1 MTGSVIDKTVIRRET
16 EHINRIYPET
26 TSQKKL
32 ILLVS
37 DNSLETIALYC
48 YHMTKRNTVLL
59 VGDKKVSDIGALI
72 NQFMPDEIF
81 MDREK
86 VRDVETEPNLHRS
99 MEEEYQTCFPY
110 YQYVRFRRKQG
121 VPGTLCD
128 DLALLMVTSG
138 SVGNGKIVALSYDN
152 LESNAKAIVE
162 SLEIDEHDSAG
173 VILPV
178 SYVYGLS
185 VVNSHLLA
193 GGRLLLPAGSMFQR
207 SYWDFLEAC
216 GVTSFCGVPYTYE
229 ILDRLR
235 ILSRPWKELRL
246 LTQAGG
252 AMSRDMKQ
260 KLLEWLYDRRHQ
272 GIMTHLAVMYGQTE
286 ATARMSTFFLDQH
299 PDKLDSVGRA
309 VPGGAFQ
316 IKNDDHA
323 GTGDIYYSGANVCM
337 GYVKGRTDLSRDAA
351 VWRQS
356 TWLLDTGDVGRLDED
371 GYLYITGRKKRF
383 IKCNGVRISLDELE
397 RSIENRWKVPVVC
410 IAKDSNEQLTLFIR
424 TEDFGNLDRMELE
437 GYLRQ
442 LGITKGQY
450 QVREF
455 HYCDNG
461 KIDYA
466 GFCEGQNGA
475 ERGI

>member
-1 MTGSVIDKTVIRRET
+1 MTGSVIDKIVIRREA

-48 YHMTKRNTVLL
+48 YHMMKRNTVLL

-72 NQFMPDEIF
+72 RHFMPDEIF
-81 MDREK
+81 MNRKK
-86 VRDVETEPNLHRS
+86 VRDA
-99 MEEEYQTCFPY
+99 Q
-110 YQYVRFRRKQG
+110 
-121 VPGTLCD
+121 
-128 DLALLMVTSG
+128 
-138 SVGNGKIVALSYDN
+138 
-152 LESNAKAIVE
+152 AIIK
-162 SLEIDEHDSAG
+162 SLEIDENDSAG
-173 VILPV
+173 VLLPV

-193 GGRLLLPAGSMFQR
+193 GGSLLLPAGSMFQR
-207 SYWDFLEAC
+207 GYWDFLEAC

-229 ILDRLR
+229 ILDWLR
-235 ILSRPWKELRL
+235 ILSRPWKKLRL

-260 KLLEWLYDRRHQ
+260 KLLEWIYDRRHQ
-272 GIMTHLAVMYGQTE
+272 GITTHLAVMYGQTE

-316 IKNDDHA
+316 IKNGDHTGA
-323 GTGDIYYSGANVCM
+323 GDIYYRGANVCL
-337 GYVKGRTDLSRDAA
+337 GYVMERADLSGNAA
-351 VWRQS
+351 IWRQS
-356 TWLLDTGDVGRLDED
+356 AGLLDTGDVGRLDEE

-410 IAKDSNEQLTLFIR
+410 IAKVSNEQLTLFIR
-424 TEDFGNLDRMELE
+424 TEDFGNLDRVELE

-442 LGITKGQY
+442 LGITKGQC
-450 QVREF
+450 QVRKVREF
-455 HYCDNG
+455 PYCDNG

-466 GFCEGQNGA
+466 GFCEGRNGA
-475 ERGI
+475 

>member
-1 MTGSVIDKTVIRRET
+1 MTGSVIDKTVIRREA

-72 NQFMPDEIF
+72 RQFMPDEIF
-81 MDREK
+81 MNRKK
-86 VRDVETEPNLHRS
+86 VRDA
-99 MEEEYQTCFPY
+99 Q
-110 YQYVRFRRKQG
+110 
-121 VPGTLCD
+121 
-128 DLALLMVTSG
+128 
-138 SVGNGKIVALSYDN
+138 
-152 LESNAKAIVE
+152 AIIK
-162 SLEIDEHDSAG
+162 SLEIDENDSAG
-173 VILPV
+173 VLLPV

-193 GGRLLLPAGSMFQR
+193 GGSLLLPAGSMFQR
-207 SYWDFLEAC
+207 GYWDFLEAC

-229 ILDRLR
+229 FLDWLR
-235 ILSRPWKELRL
+235 ILSRPWKKLRL

-260 KLLEWLYDRRHQ
+260 KLLEWIYDRRHQ
-272 GIMTHLAVMYGQTE
+272 GITTHLAVMYGQTE

-316 IKNDDHA
+316 IKNGDHTGA
-323 GTGDIYYSGANVCM
+323 GDIYYRGANVCL
-337 GYVKGRTDLSRDAA
+337 GYVMERADLLGNAA
-351 VWRQS
+351 IWRQS
-356 TWLLDTGDVGRLDED
+356 AGLLDTGDVGRLDDE

-410 IAKDSNEQLTLFIR
+410 IAKVSNEQLTLFIR
-424 TEDFGNLDRMELE
+424 TEDFGNLDRVELE

-442 LGITKGQY
+442 LGITKGQC
-450 QVREF
+450 QVRKVREF

-466 GFCEGQNGA
+466 GFCEGRNG
-475 ERGI
+475 E

>member
-1 MTGSVIDKTVIRRET
+1 MTGSVIDKTVIRREA

-48 YHMTKRNTVLL
+48 YHMMKRNTVLL

-72 NQFMPDEIF
+72 RQFMPDEIF
-81 MDREK
+81 MNRKK
-86 VRDVETEPNLHRS
+86 VRDAE
-99 MEEEYQTCFPY
+99 
-110 YQYVRFRRKQG
+110 
-121 VPGTLCD
+121 
-128 DLALLMVTSG
+128 
-138 SVGNGKIVALSYDN
+138 
-152 LESNAKAIVE
+152 AIIK
-162 SLEIDEHDSAG
+162 SLEIDENDSAG
-173 VILPV
+173 VLLPV

-193 GGRLLLPAGSMFQR
+193 GGSLLLPAGSMFQR
-207 SYWDFLEAC
+207 GYWDFLEAC

-229 ILDRLR
+229 ILDWLR
-235 ILSRPWKELRL
+235 ILSRPWKKLRL

-260 KLLEWLYDRRHQ
+260 KLLEWIYDRRHQ
-272 GIMTHLAVMYGQTE
+272 GITTHLAVMYGQTE

-309 VPGGAFQ
+309 VPGGVFQ
-316 IKNDDHA
+316 IKNGDHTGA
-323 GTGDIYYSGANVCM
+323 GDIYYRGANVCL
-337 GYVKGRTDLSRDAA
+337 GYVMERADLSENAA
-351 VWRQS
+351 IWRQS
-356 TWLLDTGDVGRLDED
+356 AGFLDTGDVGRLDED

-410 IAKDSNEQLTLFIR
+410 IAKVSNEQLTLFIR
-424 TEDFGNLDRMELE
+424 TEDFGNLDRVELE

-442 LGITKGQY
+442 LGITKGQC
-450 QVREF
+450 QVRKVREF
-455 HYCDNG
+455 PYCDNG

-466 GFCEGQNGA
+466 GFCEGRNG
-475 ERGI
+475 E

>member
-1 MTGSVIDKTVIRRET
+1 MTGSVIDKTVIRREA

-72 NQFMPDEIF
+72 RQFMPDEIF
-81 MDREK
+81 MNRKK
-86 VRDVETEPNLHRS
+86 VRDAE
-99 MEEEYQTCFPY
+99 
-110 YQYVRFRRKQG
+110 
-121 VPGTLCD
+121 
-128 DLALLMVTSG
+128 
-138 SVGNGKIVALSYDN
+138 
-152 LESNAKAIVE
+152 AIIK
-162 SLEIDEHDSAG
+162 SLEIDENDSAG
-173 VILPV
+173 VLLPV

-193 GGRLLLPAGSMFQR
+193 GGSLLLPAGSMFQR
-207 SYWDFLEAC
+207 GYWDFLEAC

-229 ILDRLR
+229 ILDWLR
-235 ILSRPWKELRL
+235 ILSRPWKKLRL

-260 KLLEWLYDRRHQ
+260 KLLEWIYDRRHQ
-272 GIMTHLAVMYGQTE
+272 GITTHLAVMYGQTE

-309 VPGGAFQ
+309 VPGGVFQ
-316 IKNDDHA
+316 IKNGDHTGA
-323 GTGDIYYSGANVCM
+323 GDIYYRGANVCL
-337 GYVKGRTDLSRDAA
+337 GYVMERADLSGNAA
-351 VWRQS
+351 IWRQS
-356 TWLLDTGDVGRLDED
+356 AGFLDTGDVGRLDED

-410 IAKDSNEQLTLFIR
+410 IAKVSNEQLTLFIR
-424 TEDFGNLDRMELE
+424 TEDFGNLDRVELE

-442 LGITKGQY
+442 LGITKGQC
-450 QVREF
+450 QVRKVREF
-455 HYCDNG
+455 PYCDNG

-466 GFCEGQNGA
+466 GFCEGRNG
-475 ERGI
+475 E

>member
-1 MTGSVIDKTVIRRET
+1 MTGSVIDKTVIRREA

-48 YHMTKRNTVLL
+48 YHMMKRNTVLL

-72 NQFMPDEIF
+72 RQFMPDEIF
-81 MDREK
+81 MNRKK
-86 VRDVETEPNLHRS
+86 VRDA
-99 MEEEYQTCFPY
+99 Q
-110 YQYVRFRRKQG
+110 
-121 VPGTLCD
+121 
-128 DLALLMVTSG
+128 
-138 SVGNGKIVALSYDN
+138 
-152 LESNAKAIVE
+152 AIIK
-162 SLEIDEHDSAG
+162 SLEIDENDSAG
-173 VILPV
+173 VLLPV

-193 GGRLLLPAGSMFQR
+193 GGSLLLPAGSMFQR
-207 SYWDFLEAC
+207 GYWDFLEAC

-229 ILDRLR
+229 ILDWLR
-235 ILSRPWKELRL
+235 ILSRPWKKLRL

-260 KLLEWLYDRRHQ
+260 KLLEWIYDRRHQ
-272 GIMTHLAVMYGQTE
+272 GITTHLAVMYGQTE

-316 IKNDDHA
+316 IKNGDHTGA
-323 GTGDIYYSGANVCM
+323 GDIYYRGANVCL
-337 GYVKGRTDLSRDAA
+337 GYVMERTDLSGNAA
-351 VWRQS
+351 IWRQS
-356 TWLLDTGDVGRLDED
+356 AGLLDTGDVGRLDDE

-410 IAKDSNEQLTLFIR
+410 IAKVSNEQLTLFIR
-424 TEDFGNLDRMELE
+424 TEDFGNLDRVELE

-442 LGITKGQY
+442 LGITKGQC
-450 QVREF
+450 QVRKVREF
-455 HYCDNG
+455 PYCDNG

-466 GFCEGQNGA
+466 GFCEGRNG
-475 ERGI
+475 E

>member
-1 MTGSVIDKTVIRRET
+1 MTGSVIDKTVIRREA

-72 NQFMPDEIF
+72 RQFMPDEIF
-81 MDREK
+81 MNRKK
-86 VRDVETEPNLHRS
+86 VRDAE
-99 MEEEYQTCFPY
+99 
-110 YQYVRFRRKQG
+110 
-121 VPGTLCD
+121 
-128 DLALLMVTSG
+128 
-138 SVGNGKIVALSYDN
+138 
-152 LESNAKAIVE
+152 AIIK
-162 SLEIDEHDSAG
+162 SLEIDENDSAG
-173 VILPV
+173 VLLPV

-193 GGRLLLPAGSMFQR
+193 GGSLLLPAGSMFQR
-207 SYWDFLEAC
+207 GYWDFLEAC

-229 ILDRLR
+229 ILDWLR
-235 ILSRPWKELRL
+235 ILSRPWKKLRL

-260 KLLEWLYDRRHQ
+260 KLLEWIYDRRHQ
-272 GIMTHLAVMYGQTE
+272 GITTHLAVMYGQTE

-309 VPGGAFQ
+309 VPGGVFQ
-316 IKNDDHA
+316 IKNGDHTGA
-323 GTGDIYYSGANVCM
+323 GDIYYRGANVCL
-337 GYVKGRTDLSRDAA
+337 GYVMERADLLGNAA
-351 VWRQS
+351 IWRQS
-356 TWLLDTGDVGRLDED
+356 AGLLDTGDVGRLDDE

-410 IAKDSNEQLTLFIR
+410 IAKVSNEQLTLFIR
-424 TEDFGNLDRMELE
+424 TEDFGNLDRVELE

-442 LGITKGQY
+442 LGITKGQC
-450 QVREF
+450 QVRKVREF

-466 GFCEGQNGA
+466 GFCEGRNG
-475 ERGI
+475 E

>member
-1 MTGSVIDKTVIRRET
+1 MTGSVIDKTVIRREA

-72 NQFMPDEIF
+72 RQFMPDEIF
-81 MDREK
+81 MNRKK
-86 VRDVETEPNLHRS
+86 VRDA
-99 MEEEYQTCFPY
+99 Q
-110 YQYVRFRRKQG
+110 
-121 VPGTLCD
+121 
-128 DLALLMVTSG
+128 
-138 SVGNGKIVALSYDN
+138 
-152 LESNAKAIVE
+152 AIIK
-162 SLEIDEHDSAG
+162 SLEIDENDSAG
-173 VILPV
+173 VLLPV

-193 GGRLLLPAGSMFQR
+193 GGSLLLPAGSMFQR
-207 SYWDFLEAC
+207 GYWDFLEAC

-229 ILDRLR
+229 ILDWLR
-235 ILSRPWKELRL
+235 ILSRPWKKLRL

-260 KLLEWLYDRRHQ
+260 KLLEWIYDRRHQ
-272 GIMTHLAVMYGQTE
+272 GITTHLAVMYGQTE

-309 VPGGAFQ
+309 VPGGTFQ
-316 IKNDDHA
+316 IKNGDHTGA
-323 GTGDIYYSGANVCM
+323 GDIYYRGANVCL
-337 GYVKGRTDLSRDAA
+337 GYVMERADLSENAA
-351 VWRQS
+351 IWRQS
-356 TWLLDTGDVGRLDED
+356 AGLLDTGDVGRLDDE

-410 IAKDSNEQLTLFIR
+410 IAKVSNEQLTLFIR
-424 TEDFGNLDRMELE
+424 TEDFGNLDRVELE

-442 LGITKGQY
+442 LGITKGQC
-450 QVREF
+450 QVRKVREF
-455 HYCDNG
+455 PYCDNG

-466 GFCEGQNGA
+466 GFCEGRTG
-475 ERGI
+475 E

>member
-1 MTGSVIDKTVIRRET
+1 MTGSVIDKTVIRREA

-48 YHMTKRNTVLL
+48 YHMMKRNTVLL

-72 NQFMPDEIF
+72 RQFMPDEIF
-81 MDREK
+81 MNRKK
-86 VRDVETEPNLHRS
+86 VRDA
-99 MEEEYQTCFPY
+99 Q
-110 YQYVRFRRKQG
+110 
-121 VPGTLCD
+121 
-128 DLALLMVTSG
+128 
-138 SVGNGKIVALSYDN
+138 
-152 LESNAKAIVE
+152 AIIK
-162 SLEIDEHDSAG
+162 SLEIDENDSAG
-173 VILPV
+173 VLLPV

-193 GGRLLLPAGSMFQR
+193 GGSLLLPAGSMFQR
-207 SYWDFLEAC
+207 GYWDFLEAC

-229 ILDRLR
+229 ILDWLR
-235 ILSRPWKELRL
+235 ILSRPWKKLRL

-260 KLLEWLYDRRHQ
+260 KLLEWIYDRRHQ
-272 GIMTHLAVMYGQTE
+272 GITTHLAVMYGQTE

-309 VPGGAFQ
+309 VPGGVFQ
-316 IKNDDHA
+316 IKNGDHTGA
-323 GTGDIYYSGANVCM
+323 GDIYYRGANVCL
-337 GYVKGRTDLSRDAA
+337 GYVMERADLSGNAA
-351 VWRQS
+351 IWRQS
-356 TWLLDTGDVGRLDED
+356 AGFLDTGDVGRLDED

-410 IAKDSNEQLTLFIR
+410 IAKVSNEQLTLFIR
-424 TEDFGNLDRMELE
+424 TEDFGNLDRVELE

-442 LGITKGQY
+442 LGITKGQC
-450 QVREF
+450 QVRKVREF

-466 GFCEGQNGA
+466 GFCEGRNG
-475 ERGI
+475 E

>member
-1 MTGSVIDKTVIRRET
+1 MTGSVIDKTVIRREA

-72 NQFMPDEIF
+72 RQFMPDVIF
-81 MDREK
+81 MNRKK
-86 VRDVETEPNLHRS
+86 VRDA
-99 MEEEYQTCFPY
+99 Q
-110 YQYVRFRRKQG
+110 
-121 VPGTLCD
+121 
-128 DLALLMVTSG
+128 
-138 SVGNGKIVALSYDN
+138 
-152 LESNAKAIVE
+152 AIIK
-162 SLEIDEHDSAG
+162 SLEIDENDSAG
-173 VILPV
+173 VLLPV

-193 GGRLLLPAGSMFQR
+193 GGSLLLPAGSMFQR
-207 SYWDFLEAC
+207 GYWDFLEAC

-229 ILDRLR
+229 ILDWLR
-235 ILSRPWKELRL
+235 ILSRPWKKLRL

-260 KLLEWLYDRRHQ
+260 KLLEWIYDRRHQ
-272 GIMTHLAVMYGQTE
+272 GITTHLAVMYGQTE

-309 VPGGAFQ
+309 VPGGVFQ
-316 IKNDDHA
+316 IKNGDHTGA
-323 GTGDIYYSGANVCM
+323 GDIYYRGANVCL
-337 GYVKGRTDLSRDAA
+337 GYVMERADLSGNAA
-351 VWRQS
+351 IWRQS
-356 TWLLDTGDVGRLDED
+356 AGFLDTGDVGRLDED

-410 IAKDSNEQLTLFIR
+410 IAKVSNEQLTLFIR
-424 TEDFGNLDRMELE
+424 TEDFGNLDRVELE

-442 LGITKGQY
+442 LGITKGQC
-450 QVREF
+450 QVRKVREF

-466 GFCEGQNGA
+466 GFCEGRNG
-475 ERGI
+475 E

>member
-1 MTGSVIDKTVIRRET
+1 MTGSVIDKTVICREA

-48 YHMTKRNTVLL
+48 YHMMKRNTVLL

-72 NQFMPDEIF
+72 RQFMPDEIF
-81 MDREK
+81 MNRKK
-86 VRDVETEPNLHRS
+86 VRDAE
-99 MEEEYQTCFPY
+99 
-110 YQYVRFRRKQG
+110 
-121 VPGTLCD
+121 
-128 DLALLMVTSG
+128 
-138 SVGNGKIVALSYDN
+138 
-152 LESNAKAIVE
+152 AIIK
-162 SLEIDEHDSAG
+162 SLEIDENDSAG
-173 VILPV
+173 VLLPV

-193 GGRLLLPAGSMFQR
+193 GGSLLLPAGSMFQR
-207 SYWDFLEAC
+207 GYWDFLEAC

-229 ILDRLR
+229 ILDWLR
-235 ILSRPWKELRL
+235 ILSRPWKKLRL

-260 KLLEWLYDRRHQ
+260 KLLEWIYDRRHQ
-272 GIMTHLAVMYGQTE
+272 GITTHLAVMYGQTE

-299 PDKLDSVGRA
+299 PDKLDSAGRA
-309 VPGGAFQ
+309 VPGGVFQ
-316 IKNDDHA
+316 IKNGDHTGA
-323 GTGDIYYSGANVCM
+323 GDIYYRGANVCL
-337 GYVKGRTDLSRDAA
+337 GYVMERADLSENAA
-351 VWRQS
+351 IWRQS
-356 TWLLDTGDVGRLDED
+356 AGFLDTGDVGRLDED

-410 IAKDSNEQLTLFIR
+410 IAKVSNEQLTLFIR
-424 TEDFGNLDRMELE
+424 TEDFGNLDRVELE

-442 LGITKGQY
+442 LGITKGQC
-450 QVREF
+450 QVRKVREF
-455 HYCDNG
+455 PYCDNG

-466 GFCEGQNGA
+466 GFCEGRNG
-475 ERGI
+475 E

>member
-1 MTGSVIDKTVIRRET
+1 MTGSVIDKTVIRREA

-72 NQFMPDEIF
+72 RQFMPDEIF
-81 MDREK
+81 MNRKK
-86 VRDVETEPNLHRS
+86 VRDAE
-99 MEEEYQTCFPY
+99 
-110 YQYVRFRRKQG
+110 
-121 VPGTLCD
+121 
-128 DLALLMVTSG
+128 
-138 SVGNGKIVALSYDN
+138 
-152 LESNAKAIVE
+152 AIIK
-162 SLEIDEHDSAG
+162 SLEIDENDSAG
-173 VILPV
+173 VLLSV

-193 GGRLLLPAGSMFQR
+193 GGSLLLPAGSMFQR
-207 SYWDFLEAC
+207 GYWDFLEAC

-229 ILDRLR
+229 ILDWLR
-235 ILSRPWKELRL
+235 ILSRPWKKLRL

-260 KLLEWLYDRRHQ
+260 KLLEWIYDRRHQ
-272 GIMTHLAVMYGQTE
+272 GITTHLAVMYGQTE

-309 VPGGAFQ
+309 VPGGVFQ
-316 IKNDDHA
+316 IKNGDHTGA
-323 GTGDIYYSGANVCM
+323 GDIYYRGANVCL
-337 GYVKGRTDLSRDAA
+337 GYVMERADLSGNAA
-351 VWRQS
+351 IWRQS
-356 TWLLDTGDVGRLDED
+356 AGFLDTGDVGRLDED

-410 IAKDSNEQLTLFIR
+410 IAKVSNEQLTLFIR
-424 TEDFGNLDRMELE
+424 TEDFGNLDRVELE

-442 LGITKGQY
+442 LGITKGQC
-450 QVREF
+450 QVRKVREF

-466 GFCEGQNGA
+466 GFCEGRNG
-475 ERGI
+475 E

>member
-1 MTGSVIDKTVIRRET
+1 MTGSVIDKTVIRREA

-72 NQFMPDEIF
+72 RQFMPDEIF
-81 MDREK
+81 MNRKK
-86 VRDVETEPNLHRS
+86 VRDV
-99 MEEEYQTCFPY
+99 Q
-110 YQYVRFRRKQG
+110 
-121 VPGTLCD
+121 
-128 DLALLMVTSG
+128 
-138 SVGNGKIVALSYDN
+138 
-152 LESNAKAIVE
+152 AIIK
-162 SLEIDEHDSAG
+162 SLEIDENDSAG
-173 VILPV
+173 VLLPV

-193 GGRLLLPAGSMFQR
+193 GGSLLLPAGSMFQR
-207 SYWDFLEAC
+207 GYWDFLEAC

-229 ILDRLR
+229 ILDWLR
-235 ILSRPWKELRL
+235 ILSRPWKKLRL

-260 KLLEWLYDRRHQ
+260 KLLEWIYDRRHQ
-272 GIMTHLAVMYGQTE
+272 GITTHLAVMYGQTE

-316 IKNDDHA
+316 IKNGDHTGA
-323 GTGDIYYSGANVCM
+323 GDIYYRGANVCL
-337 GYVKGRTDLSRDAA
+337 GYVMERADLLGNAA
-351 VWRQS
+351 IWRQS
-356 TWLLDTGDVGRLDED
+356 AGLLDTGDVGRLDDE

-410 IAKDSNEQLTLFIR
+410 IAKVSNEQLTLFIR
-424 TEDFGNLDRMELE
+424 TEDFGNLDRVELE

-442 LGITKGQY
+442 LGITKGQC
-450 QVREF
+450 QVRKVREF

-466 GFCEGQNGA
+466 GFCEGRNG
-475 ERGI
+475 E

>member
-1 MTGSVIDKTVIRRET
+1 MTGSVIDKTVIRREA

-72 NQFMPDEIF
+72 RQFMPDEIF
-81 MDREK
+81 MNRKK
-86 VRDVETEPNLHRS
+86 VRDA
-99 MEEEYQTCFPY
+99 Q
-110 YQYVRFRRKQG
+110 
-121 VPGTLCD
+121 
-128 DLALLMVTSG
+128 
-138 SVGNGKIVALSYDN
+138 
-152 LESNAKAIVE
+152 AIIK
-162 SLEIDEHDSAG
+162 SLEIDENDSAG
-173 VILPV
+173 VLLPV

-193 GGRLLLPAGSMFQR
+193 GGSLLLPAGSMFQR
-207 SYWDFLEAC
+207 GYWDFLEAC

-229 ILDRLR
+229 ILDWLR
-235 ILSRPWKELRL
+235 ILSRPWKKLRL

-260 KLLEWLYDRRHQ
+260 KLLEWIYDRRHQ
-272 GIMTHLAVMYGQTE
+272 GITTHLAVMYGQTE

-309 VPGGAFQ
+309 VPGGVFQ
-316 IKNDDHA
+316 IKNGDHTGA
-323 GTGDIYYSGANVCM
+323 GDIYYRGANVCL
-337 GYVKGRTDLSRDAA
+337 GYVMERADLSGNAA
-351 VWRQS
+351 IWRQS
-356 TWLLDTGDVGRLDED
+356 AGLLDTGDVGRLDDE

-410 IAKDSNEQLTLFIR
+410 IAKVSNEQLTLFIR
-424 TEDFGNLDRMELE
+424 TEDFGNLDRVELE

-442 LGITKGQY
+442 LGITKGQC
-450 QVREF
+450 QVRKVREF
-455 HYCDNG
+455 PYCDNG

-466 GFCEGQNGA
+466 GFCEGRNG
-475 ERGI
+475 E

>member
-1 MTGSVIDKTVIRRET
+1 MTGSVIDKTVIRREA

-72 NQFMPDEIF
+72 RQFMPDEIF
-81 MDREK
+81 MNRKK
-86 VRDVETEPNLHRS
+86 VRGA
-99 MEEEYQTCFPY
+99 Q
-110 YQYVRFRRKQG
+110 
-121 VPGTLCD
+121 
-128 DLALLMVTSG
+128 
-138 SVGNGKIVALSYDN
+138 
-152 LESNAKAIVE
+152 AIIK
-162 SLEIDEHDSAG
+162 SLEIDENDSAG
-173 VILPV
+173 VLLPV

-193 GGRLLLPAGSMFQR
+193 GGSLLLPAGSMFQR
-207 SYWDFLEAC
+207 GYWDFLEAC

-229 ILDRLR
+229 ILDWLR
-235 ILSRPWKELRL
+235 ILSRPWKKLRL

-260 KLLEWLYDRRHQ
+260 KLLEWIYDRRHQ
-272 GIMTHLAVMYGQTE
+272 GITTHLAVMYGQTE

-309 VPGGAFQ
+309 VPGGVFQ
-316 IKNDDHA
+316 IKNGDHTGA
-323 GTGDIYYSGANVCM
+323 GDIYYRGANVCL
-337 GYVKGRTDLSRDAA
+337 GYVMERADLSGNAA
-351 VWRQS
+351 IWRQS
-356 TWLLDTGDVGRLDED
+356 AGFLDTGDVGRLDED

-410 IAKDSNEQLTLFIR
+410 IAKVSNEQLTLFIR
-424 TEDFGNLDRMELE
+424 TEDFGNLDRVELE

-442 LGITKGQY
+442 LGITKGQC
-450 QVREF
+450 QVRKVREF

-466 GFCEGQNGA
+466 GFCEGRNG
-475 ERGI
+475 E

>member
-1 MTGSVIDKTVIRRET
+1 MTGSVIDKTVIRREA

-72 NQFMPDEIF
+72 RQFMPDEIF
-81 MDREK
+81 MNRKK
-86 VRDVETEPNLHRS
+86 VRDAE
-99 MEEEYQTCFPY
+99 
-110 YQYVRFRRKQG
+110 
-121 VPGTLCD
+121 
-128 DLALLMVTSG
+128 
-138 SVGNGKIVALSYDN
+138 
-152 LESNAKAIVE
+152 AIIK
-162 SLEIDEHDSAG
+162 SLEIDENDSAG
-173 VILPV
+173 VLLPV

-193 GGRLLLPAGSMFQR
+193 GGSLLLPAGSMFQR
-207 SYWDFLEAC
+207 GYWDFLEAC

-229 ILDRLR
+229 ILDWLR
-235 ILSRPWKELRL
+235 ILSRPWKKLRL

-260 KLLEWLYDRRHQ
+260 KLLEWIYDRRHQ
-272 GIMTHLAVMYGQTE
+272 GITTHLAVMYGQTE

-309 VPGGAFQ
+309 VPGGVFQ
-316 IKNDDHA
+316 IKNGDHTGA
-323 GTGDIYYSGANVCM
+323 GDIYYRGANVCL
-337 GYVKGRTDLSRDAA
+337 GYVMERADLSENAA
-351 VWRQS
+351 IWRQS
-356 TWLLDTGDVGRLDED
+356 AGLLDTGDVGRLDDE

-410 IAKDSNEQLTLFIR
+410 IAKVSNEQLTLFIR
-424 TEDFGNLDRMELE
+424 TEDFGNLDRVELE

-442 LGITKGQY
+442 LGITKGQC
-450 QVREF
+450 QVRKVREF
-455 HYCDNG
+455 PYCDNG

-466 GFCEGQNGA
+466 GFCEGRNG
-475 ERGI
+475 E

>member
-1 MTGSVIDKTVIRRET
+1 MTGSVIDKTVIRREA

-48 YHMTKRNTVLL
+48 YHMMKRNTVLL

-72 NQFMPDEIF
+72 RQFMPDEIF
-81 MDREK
+81 MNRKK
-86 VRDVETEPNLHRS
+86 VRDA
-99 MEEEYQTCFPY
+99 Q
-110 YQYVRFRRKQG
+110 
-121 VPGTLCD
+121 
-128 DLALLMVTSG
+128 
-138 SVGNGKIVALSYDN
+138 
-152 LESNAKAIVE
+152 AIIK
-162 SLEIDEHDSAG
+162 SLEIDENDSAG
-173 VILPV
+173 VLLPV

-193 GGRLLLPAGSMFQR
+193 GGSLLLPAGSMFQR
-207 SYWDFLEAC
+207 GYWDFLEAC

-229 ILDRLR
+229 ILDWLR
-235 ILSRPWKELRL
+235 ILSRPWKKLRL

-260 KLLEWLYDRRHQ
+260 KLLEWIYDRRHQ
-272 GIMTHLAVMYGQTE
+272 GITTHLAVMYGQTE

-309 VPGGAFQ
+309 VPGGTFQ
-316 IKNDDHA
+316 IKNGDHTGA
-323 GTGDIYYSGANVCM
+323 GDIYYRGANVCL
-337 GYVKGRTDLSRDAA
+337 GYVMERADLSENAA
-351 VWRQS
+351 IWRQS
-356 TWLLDTGDVGRLDED
+356 AGLLDTGDVGRLDDE

-410 IAKDSNEQLTLFIR
+410 IAKVSNEQLTLFIR
-424 TEDFGNLDRMELE
+424 TEDFGNLDRVELE

-442 LGITKGQY
+442 LGITKGQC
-450 QVREF
+450 QVRKVREF
-455 HYCDNG
+455 PYCDNG

-466 GFCEGQNGA
+466 GFCEGRNG
-475 ERGI
+475 E

>member
-1 MTGSVIDKTVIRRET
+1 MTGSVIDKTVIRREA

-72 NQFMPDEIF
+72 RQFMPDEIF
-81 MDREK
+81 MNRKK
-86 VRDVETEPNLHRS
+86 VRDA
-99 MEEEYQTCFPY
+99 Q
-110 YQYVRFRRKQG
+110 
-121 VPGTLCD
+121 
-128 DLALLMVTSG
+128 
-138 SVGNGKIVALSYDN
+138 
-152 LESNAKAIVE
+152 AIIK
-162 SLEIDEHDSAG
+162 SLEIDENDSAG
-173 VILPV
+173 VLLPV

-193 GGRLLLPAGSMFQR
+193 GGSLLLPAGSMFQR
-207 SYWDFLEAC
+207 GYWDFLEAC

-235 ILSRPWKELRL
+235 LLSRPWKKLRL

-272 GIMTHLAVMYGQTE
+272 GITTHLAVMYGQTE

-316 IKNDDHA
+316 IKNGDHTGA
-323 GTGDIYYSGANVCM
+323 GDIYYRGANVCL
-337 GYVKGRTDLSRDAA
+337 GYVMERADLSGNAA
-351 VWRQS
+351 IGRQS
-356 TWLLDTGDVGRLDED
+356 AGLLDTGDVGRLDED

-410 IAKDSNEQLTLFIR
+410 IAKASDEQLTLFIR
-424 TEDFGNLDRMELE
+424 TEDFGNLDRVELE

-442 LGITKGQY
+442 LGITKGQC
-450 QVREF
+450 QVRKVREF

-466 GFCEGQNGA
+466 GFCEGRNG
-475 ERGI
+475 E

>member
-1 MTGSVIDKTVIRRET
+1 MTGSVIDKTVIRREA

-72 NQFMPDEIF
+72 RQFMPDEIF
-81 MDREK
+81 MNRKK
-86 VRDVETEPNLHRS
+86 VRDA
-99 MEEEYQTCFPY
+99 Q
-110 YQYVRFRRKQG
+110 
-121 VPGTLCD
+121 
-128 DLALLMVTSG
+128 
-138 SVGNGKIVALSYDN
+138 
-152 LESNAKAIVE
+152 AIIK
-162 SLEIDEHDSAG
+162 SLEIDENDSAG
-173 VILPV
+173 VLLPV

-193 GGRLLLPAGSMFQR
+193 GGSLLLPAGSMFQR
-207 SYWDFLEAC
+207 GYWDFLEAC

-229 ILDRLR
+229 ILDWLR
-235 ILSRPWKELRL
+235 ILSRPWKKLRL

-260 KLLEWLYDRRHQ
+260 KLLEWIYDRRHQ
-272 GIMTHLAVMYGQTE
+272 GITTHLAVMYGQTE

-309 VPGGAFQ
+309 VPGGVFQ
-316 IKNDDHA
+316 IKNGDHTGA
-323 GTGDIYYSGANVCM
+323 GDIYYRGANVCL
-337 GYVKGRTDLSRDAA
+337 GYVMERADLSGNAA
-351 VWRQS
+351 IWRQS
-356 TWLLDTGDVGRLDED
+356 AGFLDTGDVGRLDED

-410 IAKDSNEQLTLFIR
+410 IAKVSNEQLTLFIR
-424 TEDFGNLDRMELE
+424 TEDFGNLDRVELE

-442 LGITKGQY
+442 LGITKGQC
-450 QVREF
+450 QVRKVREF

-466 GFCEGQNGA
+466 GFCEGRNGA
-475 ERGI
+475 

>member
-1 MTGSVIDKTVIRRET
+1 MTGSVIDKTVIRREA

-48 YHMTKRNTVLL
+48 YHMMKRNTVLL

-72 NQFMPDEIF
+72 RQFMPDEIF
-81 MDREK
+81 MNRKK
-86 VRDVETEPNLHRS
+86 VRDA
-99 MEEEYQTCFPY
+99 Q
-110 YQYVRFRRKQG
+110 
-121 VPGTLCD
+121 
-128 DLALLMVTSG
+128 
-138 SVGNGKIVALSYDN
+138 
-152 LESNAKAIVE
+152 AIIK
-162 SLEIDEHDSAG
+162 SLEIDENDSAG
-173 VILPV
+173 VLLPV

-193 GGRLLLPAGSMFQR
+193 GGSLLLPAGSMFQR
-207 SYWDFLEAC
+207 GYWDFLEAC

-229 ILDRLR
+229 ILDWLR
-235 ILSRPWKELRL
+235 ILSRPWKKLRL

-260 KLLEWLYDRRHQ
+260 KLLEWIYDRRHQ
-272 GIMTHLAVMYGQTE
+272 GITTHLAVMYGQTE

-309 VPGGAFQ
+309 VPGGTFQ
-316 IKNDDHA
+316 IKNGDHTGA
-323 GTGDIYYSGANVCM
+323 GDIYYRGANVCL
-337 GYVKGRTDLSRDAA
+337 GYVMERADLSENAA
-351 VWRQS
+351 IWRQS
-356 TWLLDTGDVGRLDED
+356 AGLLDTGDVGRLDDE

-410 IAKDSNEQLTLFIR
+410 IAKVSNEQLTLFIR
-424 TEDFGNLDRMELE
+424 TEDFRNLDRVELE

-442 LGITKGQY
+442 LGITKGQC
-450 QVREF
+450 QVRKVREF
-455 HYCDNG
+455 PYCDNG

-466 GFCEGQNGA
+466 GFCEGRNG
-475 ERGI
+475 E

>member
-1 MTGSVIDKTVIRRET
+1 MTGSVIDKTVIRREA

-48 YHMTKRNTVLL
+48 YHMMKRNTVLL

-72 NQFMPDEIF
+72 RQFMPDEIF
-81 MDREK
+81 MNRKK
-86 VRDVETEPNLHRS
+86 VRDA
-99 MEEEYQTCFPY
+99 Q
-110 YQYVRFRRKQG
+110 
-121 VPGTLCD
+121 
-128 DLALLMVTSG
+128 
-138 SVGNGKIVALSYDN
+138 
-152 LESNAKAIVE
+152 AIIK
-162 SLEIDEHDSAG
+162 SLEIDENDSAG
-173 VILPV
+173 VLLPV

-193 GGRLLLPAGSMFQR
+193 GGSLLLPAGSMFQR
-207 SYWDFLEAC
+207 GYWDFLEAC

-229 ILDRLR
+229 ILDWLR
-235 ILSRPWKELRL
+235 ILSRPWKKLRL

-260 KLLEWLYDRRHQ
+260 KLLEWIYDRRHQ
-272 GIMTHLAVMYGQTE
+272 GITTHLAVMYGQTE

-299 PDKLDSVGRA
+299 PDKLDSAGRA
-309 VPGGAFQ
+309 VPGGVFQ
-316 IKNDDHA
+316 IKNGDHTGA
-323 GTGDIYYSGANVCM
+323 GDIYYRGANVCL
-337 GYVKGRTDLSRDAA
+337 GYVMERADLSENAA
-351 VWRQS
+351 IWRQS
-356 TWLLDTGDVGRLDED
+356 AGFLDTGDVGRLDED

-410 IAKDSNEQLTLFIR
+410 IAKVSNEQLTLFIR
-424 TEDFGNLDRMELE
+424 TEDFGNLDRVELE

-442 LGITKGQY
+442 LGITKGQC
-450 QVREF
+450 QVRKVREF
-455 HYCDNG
+455 PYCDNG

-466 GFCEGQNGA
+466 GFCEGRNG
-475 ERGI
+475 E

>member
-1 MTGSVIDKTVIRRET
+1 MTGSVIDKTVIRREA

-72 NQFMPDEIF
+72 RQFMPDEIF
-81 MDREK
+81 MNRKK
-86 VRDVETEPNLHRS
+86 VRDA
-99 MEEEYQTCFPY
+99 Q
-110 YQYVRFRRKQG
+110 
-121 VPGTLCD
+121 
-128 DLALLMVTSG
+128 
-138 SVGNGKIVALSYDN
+138 
-152 LESNAKAIVE
+152 AIIK
-162 SLEIDEHDSAG
+162 SLEIDENDSAG
-173 VILPV
+173 VLLPV

-193 GGRLLLPAGSMFQR
+193 GGSLLLPAGSMFQR
-207 SYWDFLEAC
+207 GYWDFLEAC

-229 ILDRLR
+229 ILDWLR
-235 ILSRPWKELRL
+235 ILSRPWKKLRL

-260 KLLEWLYDRRHQ
+260 KLLEWIYDRRHQ
-272 GIMTHLAVMYGQTE
+272 GITTHLAVMHGQTE

-309 VPGGAFQ
+309 VPGGVFQ
-316 IKNDDHA
+316 IKNGDHTGA
-323 GTGDIYYSGANVCM
+323 GDIYYRGANVCL
-337 GYVKGRTDLSRDAA
+337 GYVMERADLSGNAA
-351 VWRQS
+351 IWRQS
-356 TWLLDTGDVGRLDED
+356 AGFLDTGDVGRLDED

-410 IAKDSNEQLTLFIR
+410 IAKVSNEQLTLFIR
-424 TEDFGNLDRMELE
+424 TEDFGNLDRVELE

-442 LGITKGQY
+442 LGITKGQC
-450 QVREF
+450 QVRKVREF

-466 GFCEGQNGA
+466 GFCEGRNG
-475 ERGI
+475 E

>member
-1 MTGSVIDKTVIRRET
+1 MTGSVIDKTVIRREA

-48 YHMTKRNTVLL
+48 YHMMKRNTVLL

-72 NQFMPDEIF
+72 RQFMPDEIF
-81 MDREK
+81 MNRKK
-86 VRDVETEPNLHRS
+86 VRDAE
-99 MEEEYQTCFPY
+99 
-110 YQYVRFRRKQG
+110 
-121 VPGTLCD
+121 
-128 DLALLMVTSG
+128 
-138 SVGNGKIVALSYDN
+138 
-152 LESNAKAIVE
+152 AIIK
-162 SLEIDEHDSAG
+162 SLEIDENDSAG
-173 VILPV
+173 VLLPV

-193 GGRLLLPAGSMFQR
+193 GGSLLLPAGSMFQR
-207 SYWDFLEAC
+207 GYWDFLEAC

-229 ILDRLR
+229 ILDWLR
-235 ILSRPWKELRL
+235 ILSRPWKKLRL

-260 KLLEWLYDRRHQ
+260 KLLEWIYDRRHQ
-272 GIMTHLAVMYGQTE
+272 GITTHLAVMYGQTE

-309 VPGGAFQ
+309 VPGGVFQ
-316 IKNDDHA
+316 IKNGDHTGA
-323 GTGDIYYSGANVCM
+323 GDIYYRGANVCL
-337 GYVKGRTDLSRDAA
+337 GYVMERADLSENAA
-351 VWRQS
+351 IWRQS
-356 TWLLDTGDVGRLDED
+356 AGFLDTGNVGRLDED

-410 IAKDSNEQLTLFIR
+410 IAKVSNEQLTLFIR
-424 TEDFGNLDRMELE
+424 TEDFGNLDRVELE

-442 LGITKGQY
+442 LGITKGQC
-450 QVREF
+450 QVRKVREF
-455 HYCDNG
+455 PYCDNG

-466 GFCEGQNGA
+466 GFCEGRNG
-475 ERGI
+475 E

>member
-1 MTGSVIDKTVIRRET
+1 MTGSVIDKTVIRREA

-48 YHMTKRNTVLL
+48 YHMMKRNTVLL

-72 NQFMPDEIF
+72 RQFMPDEIF
-81 MDREK
+81 MNRKK
-86 VRDVETEPNLHRS
+86 VRDA
-99 MEEEYQTCFPY
+99 Q
-110 YQYVRFRRKQG
+110 
-121 VPGTLCD
+121 
-128 DLALLMVTSG
+128 
-138 SVGNGKIVALSYDN
+138 
-152 LESNAKAIVE
+152 AIIK
-162 SLEIDEHDSAG
+162 SLEIDENDSAG
-173 VILPV
+173 VLLPV

-193 GGRLLLPAGSMFQR
+193 GGSLLLPAGSMFQR
-207 SYWDFLEAC
+207 GYWDFLEAC

-229 ILDRLR
+229 ILDWLR
-235 ILSRPWKELRL
+235 ILSRPWKKLRL

-260 KLLEWLYDRRHQ
+260 KLLEWIYDRRHQ
-272 GIMTHLAVMYGQTE
+272 GITTHLAVMYGQTE

-309 VPGGAFQ
+309 VPGGVFQ
-316 IKNDDHA
+316 IKNGDHTGA
-323 GTGDIYYSGANVCM
+323 GDIYYRGANVCL
-337 GYVKGRTDLSRDAA
+337 GYVMERADLSENAA
-351 VWRQS
+351 IWRQS
-356 TWLLDTGDVGRLDED
+356 AGLLDTGDVGRLDDE

-410 IAKDSNEQLTLFIR
+410 IAKVSNEQLTLFIR
-424 TEDFGNLDRMELE
+424 TEDFGNLDRVELE

-442 LGITKGQY
+442 LGITKGQC
-450 QVREF
+450 QVRKVREF

-466 GFCEGQNGA
+466 GFCEGRNGA
-475 ERGI
+475 

>member
-1 MTGSVIDKTVIRRET
+1 MTGSVIDKTVIRREA

-48 YHMTKRNTVLL
+48 YHMKKRNTVLL

-72 NQFMPDEIF
+72 RQFMPDEIF
-81 MDREK
+81 MNRKK
-86 VRDVETEPNLHRS
+86 VRDA
-99 MEEEYQTCFPY
+99 Q
-110 YQYVRFRRKQG
+110 
-121 VPGTLCD
+121 
-128 DLALLMVTSG
+128 
-138 SVGNGKIVALSYDN
+138 
-152 LESNAKAIVE
+152 AIIK
-162 SLEIDEHDSAG
+162 SLEIDENDSAG
-173 VILPV
+173 VLLPV

-193 GGRLLLPAGSMFQR
+193 GGSLLLPAGSMFQR
-207 SYWDFLEAC
+207 GYWDFLEAC

-229 ILDRLR
+229 ILDWLR
-235 ILSRPWKELRL
+235 ILSRPWKKLRL

-260 KLLEWLYDRRHQ
+260 KLLEWIYDRRHQ
-272 GIMTHLAVMYGQTE
+272 GITTHLAVMYGQTE

-309 VPGGAFQ
+309 VPGGVFQ
-316 IKNDDHA
+316 IKNGDHTGA
-323 GTGDIYYSGANVCM
+323 GDIYYRGANVCL
-337 GYVKGRTDLSRDAA
+337 GYVMERADLSGNAA
-351 VWRQS
+351 IWRQS
-356 TWLLDTGDVGRLDED
+356 AGFLDTGDVGRLDED

-410 IAKDSNEQLTLFIR
+410 IAKVSNEQLTLFIR
-424 TEDFGNLDRMELE
+424 TEDFGNLDRVELE

-442 LGITKGQY
+442 LGITKGQC
-450 QVREF
+450 QVRKVREF

-466 GFCEGQNGA
+466 GFCEGRNG
-475 ERGI
+475 E

>member
-1 MTGSVIDKTVIRRET
+1 MTGSVIDKTVIRREA

-72 NQFMPDEIF
+72 RQFMPDEIF
-81 MDREK
+81 MNRKK
-86 VRDVETEPNLHRS
+86 VRDA
-99 MEEEYQTCFPY
+99 Q
-110 YQYVRFRRKQG
+110 
-121 VPGTLCD
+121 
-128 DLALLMVTSG
+128 
-138 SVGNGKIVALSYDN
+138 
-152 LESNAKAIVE
+152 AIIK
-162 SLEIDEHDSAG
+162 SLEIDENDSAG
-173 VILPV
+173 VLLPV

-193 GGRLLLPAGSMFQR
+193 GGSLLLPAGSMFQR
-207 SYWDFLEAC
+207 GYWDFLEAC

-229 ILDRLR
+229 ILDWLR
-235 ILSRPWKELRL
+235 ILSRPWKKLRL

-260 KLLEWLYDRRHQ
+260 KLLEWIYDRRHQ
-272 GIMTHLAVMYGQTE
+272 GITTHLAVMYGQTE

-316 IKNDDHA
+316 IKNGDHTGA
-323 GTGDIYYSGANVCM
+323 GDIYYRGANVCL
-337 GYVKGRTDLSRDAA
+337 GYVMERADLLGNAA
-351 VWRQS
+351 IWRQS
-356 TWLLDTGDVGRLDED
+356 AGLLDTGDVGRLDDE

-410 IAKDSNEQLTLFIR
+410 IAKVSNEQLTLFIR
-424 TEDFGNLDRMELE
+424 TEDFGNLDRVELE

-442 LGITKGQY
+442 LGITKGQC
-450 QVREF
+450 QVRKVREF

-466 GFCEGQNGA
+466 GFCEGRNG
-475 ERGI
+475 E

>member
-1 MTGSVIDKTVIRRET
+1 MTGSVIDKTVIRREA

-72 NQFMPDEIF
+72 RQFMPDEIF
-81 MDREK
+81 MNRKK
-86 VRDVETEPNLHRS
+86 VRDA
-99 MEEEYQTCFPY
+99 Q
-110 YQYVRFRRKQG
+110 
-121 VPGTLCD
+121 
-128 DLALLMVTSG
+128 
-138 SVGNGKIVALSYDN
+138 
-152 LESNAKAIVE
+152 AIIK
-162 SLEIDEHDSAG
+162 SLEIDENDSAG
-173 VILPV
+173 VLLPV

-193 GGRLLLPAGSMFQR
+193 GGSLLLPAGSMFQR
-207 SYWDFLEAC
+207 GYWDFLEAC

-229 ILDRLR
+229 ILDWLR
-235 ILSRPWKELRL
+235 ILSRPWKKLRL

-260 KLLEWLYDRRHQ
+260 KLLEWIYDRRHQ
-272 GIMTHLAVMYGQTE
+272 GITTHLAVMYGQTE

-309 VPGGAFQ
+309 VPGGTFQ
-316 IKNDDHA
+316 IKNGDHTGA
-323 GTGDIYYSGANVCM
+323 GDIYYRGANVCL
-337 GYVKGRTDLSRDAA
+337 GYVMERADLSENAA
-351 VWRQS
+351 IWRQS
-356 TWLLDTGDVGRLDED
+356 AGLLDTGDVGRLDDE

-410 IAKDSNEQLTLFIR
+410 IAKVSNEQLTLFIR
-424 TEDFGNLDRMELE
+424 TEDFGNLDRVELE

-442 LGITKGQY
+442 LGITKGQC
-450 QVREF
+450 QVRKVREF
-455 HYCDNG
+455 PYCDNG

-466 GFCEGQNGA
+466 GFCEGRNG
-475 ERGI
+475 E

>member
-1 MTGSVIDKTVIRRET
+1 MTGSVIDKTVIRREA

-72 NQFMPDEIF
+72 RQFMPDEIF
-81 MDREK
+81 MNRKK
-86 VRDVETEPNLHRS
+86 VRDA
-99 MEEEYQTCFPY
+99 Q
-110 YQYVRFRRKQG
+110 
-121 VPGTLCD
+121 
-128 DLALLMVTSG
+128 
-138 SVGNGKIVALSYDN
+138 
-152 LESNAKAIVE
+152 AIIK
-162 SLEIDEHDSAG
+162 SLEIDENDSAG
-173 VILPV
+173 VLLPV

-193 GGRLLLPAGSMFQR
+193 GGSLLLPAGSMFQR
-207 SYWDFLEAC
+207 GYWDFLEAC

-229 ILDRLR
+229 ILDWLR
-235 ILSRPWKELRL
+235 ILSRPWKKLRL

-260 KLLEWLYDRRHQ
+260 KLLEWIYDRRHQ
-272 GIMTHLAVMYGQTE
+272 GITTHLAVMYGQTE

-309 VPGGAFQ
+309 VPGGVFQ
-316 IKNDDHA
+316 IKNGDHTGA
-323 GTGDIYYSGANVCM
+323 GDIYYRGANVCL
-337 GYVKGRTDLSRDAA
+337 GYVMERADLSGNAA
-351 VWRQS
+351 IWRQS
-356 TWLLDTGDVGRLDED
+356 AGFLDTGDVGRLDED

-410 IAKDSNEQLTLFIR
+410 IAKVSNEQLTLFIR
-424 TEDFGNLDRMELE
+424 TEDFGNLDRVELE

-442 LGITKGQY
+442 LGITKGQC
-450 QVREF
+450 QVRKVREF

-466 GFCEGQNGA
+466 GFCEGRNG
-475 ERGI
+475 E